1 MKKRFLSILTTLCLC
16 LTLLPTTALA
26 DSSTPADVSTW
37 AGLQAAINDNTDA
50 TLESDITW
58 GGSSLTVPAG
68 KNVTIDLNGCKI
80 DAQNLGTAIQVYGT
94 LTINNSGTSQS
105 GMPDTGPAGG
115 AIMNGTATRDSPA
128 GGIYIAP
135 GGQVTMNGGWIALC
149 TTSLSKKNTSSG
161 STEYYGS
168 GGVYIS
174 EDASFTMNSGFIQ
187 DCTTEVTRPSNHI
200 TAGGVVNNGTFT
212 IGTFVNITYG
222 YQSTIPQVP
231 SVYNCENGIFTSNS
245 GFVYGNITNKG
256 TIQRTTSIPNDAN
269 IKGFAG
275 DVTNRGSITGGKF
288 SGPVT
293 NNNLISGGTFL
304 NTVSNGI
311 SATISDGTFSSE
323 VTNKGSITGGTFS
336 GKVKNGQGKITNGTF
351 TGTVENKNNTGLGR
365 ISGGDFSKASI
376 TNGRYTVDITIG
388 QNMTIR
394 SGDAKQAGLIVQDM
408 TPVVVTADD
417 GYYFPDN
424 YNVPAKDGVKV
435 TRNSASQVT
444 VSGMPYHNVS
454 ITLPAATAKT
464 QAAMP
469 SADFTATGPDTG
481 TLSKVESE
489 S

>member
-1 MKKRFLSILTTLCLC
+1 MKKRFFGILAALCLC
-16 LTLLPTTALA
+16 LTLLPATAMA
-26 DSSTPADVSTW
+26 
-37 AGLQAAINDNTDA
+37 
-50 TLESDITW
+50 ESDSIDQAKFFVDSWGKLRDTLTNSTEAVINAQLTQEIKW
-58 GGSSLTVPAG
+58 DGGSIVIPAG
-68 KNVTIDLNGCKI
+68 KTVTIDLNGCKI
-80 DAQNLGTAIQVYGT
+80 DAQNQGTAIQVSGT
-94 LTINNSGTSQS
+94 LTINNSGESQS

-115 AIMNGTATRDSPA
+115 AIMNGTATSDSPA

-149 TTSLSKKNTSSG
+149 TTSLSKENNSSG

-174 EDASFTMNSGFIQ
+174 EGASFTMNSGFIQ
-187 DCTTEVTRPSNHI
+187 DCTTEVTKPSNHI

-222 YQSTIPQVP
+222 YQSTIPNVP

-245 GFVYGNITNKG
+245 GFVFGNIANKG
-256 TIQRTTSIPNDAN
+256 TIQRTTPIPNDAN

-288 SGPVT
+288 SGTVT

-304 NTVSNGI
+304 DTVSNGI
-311 SATISDGTFSSE
+311 GATISDGTFSSE

-336 GKVKNGQGKITNGTF
+336 GMVKNGQGKITNGTF

-365 ISGGDFSKASI
+365 ISGGDFSEAKI

-394 SGDAKQAGLIVQDM
+394 SGDAKQTGLIVQEM
-408 TPVVVTADD
+408 TPVVVTAND
-417 GYYFPDN
+417 GCYFPTTYTVDEQ
-424 YNVPAKDGVKV
+424 YGVTV
-435 TRNSASQVT
+435 IRNSASQVT
-444 VSGMPYHNVS
+444 VSGMPCFNVD

-464 QAAMP
+464 QAAAP
-469 SADFTATGPDTG
+469 SCS
-481 TLSKVESE
+481 LYRHRL
-489 S
+489 